1 MTDKKKKWLWFCLVV
16 LPLICSRSA
25 DAISKKNVIRI
36 LVKQNKLFHNN
47 SVASTVFRSIGWG
60 DNKGTD
66 SISGCCEWTLRNM
79 FRFY

>member
-36 LVKQNKLFHNN
+36 LVKQNKLFHNKCQG
-47 SVASTVFRSIGWG
+47 SESLASSLSRGKITAIAVEHYTG
-60 DNKGTD
+60 
-66 SISGCCEWTLRNM
+66 
-79 FRFY
+79 

>member
-36 LVKQNKLFHNN
+36 LVKQNKLYH
-47 SVASTVFRSIGWG
+47 
-60 DNKGTD
+60 
-66 SISGCCEWTLRNM
+66 
-79 FRFY
+79 FYIKQIKKIVGGRP

>member
-36 LVKQNKLFHNN
+36 LVKQNKLFHNKCQ
-47 SVASTVFRSIGWG
+47 AEQLPGILPFQG
-60 DNKGTD
+60 
-66 SISGCCEWTLRNM
+66 L
-79 FRFY
+79 F

>member
-36 LVKQNKLFHNN
+36 LLSRINFFIIILWHPLFF
-47 SVASTVFRSIGWG
+47 FRLDGG
-60 DNKGTD
+60 
-66 SISGCCEWTLRNM
+66 
-79 FRFY
+79 

>member
-36 LVKQNKLFHNN
+36 LVKQNKLFHNKCRG
-47 SVASTVFRSIGWG
+47 SADDHPASSLSMSIFII
-60 DNKGTD
+60 TF
-66 SISGCCEWTLRNM
+66 IIYERN
-79 FRFY
+79 